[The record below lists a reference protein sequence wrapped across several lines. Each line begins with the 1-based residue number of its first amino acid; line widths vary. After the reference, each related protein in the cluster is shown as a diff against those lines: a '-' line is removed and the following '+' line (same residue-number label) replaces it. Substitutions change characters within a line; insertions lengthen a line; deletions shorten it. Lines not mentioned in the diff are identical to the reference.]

1 MITTIKN
8 ELLSHIEDY
17 NNEDKNH
24 FTMFNEDYYII
35 GYYQAEDWLK
45 KHDLG
50 TFEAIRICNEY
61 EEENFGEIQT
71 TFDNAETLVNHLVY
85 WYGQDICNEL
95 EIPFDRD

>member
-24 FTMFNEDYYII
+24 FTMFNEDYHII

>member
-35 GYYQAEDWLK
+35 GYFQAEDWLK

-95 EIPFDRD
+95 EIPFERE